1 MSNNKKFVS
10 RFKDVNLYKR
20 PFSLTSVRAIKEIY
34 AEKLELSKHQVRG
47 LDFQVCL
54 NELRK
59 RKEQTFTMSP
69 NGNIIRE

>member
-1 MSNNKKFVS
+1 MNDKKFVS

-34 AEKLELSKHQVRG
+34 AENVGLSKSDVKT

-54 NELRK
+54 DGLRK
-59 RKEQTFTMSP
+59 LKKQ
-69 NGNIIRE
+69 